1 MNETLYIKL
10 NISEFDALTNEIRNA
25 AEEIDENNYL
35 SAINEIKDK
44 YSK

>member
-10 NISEFDALTNEIRNA
+10 NISEFDALTKEIRNA
-25 AEEIDENNYL
+25 TEEIDENNYL